1 MVKQSEF
8 SVFFT
13 GHDAEIVP
21 RKHGIN
27 PKSKNLESESK
38 TMSESVL
45 IRLMPYLHP
54 IDVLAKYYI
63 RSDFW

>member
-1 MVKQSEF
+1 MLKKSEF
-8 SVFFT
+8 SVFLT
-13 GHDAEIVP
+13 GQDAEIVP

-27 PKSKNLESESK
+27 PKSKTLESASK

-45 IRLMPYLHP
+45 IRLIPYLIP

-63 RSDFW
+63 R